1 MTQPHKK
8 YTPMRTIYNTTFII
22 EEPIEQEWIAFIQTH
37 CLPSLRDN
45 RICDDVIFT
54 KVSINQPEGKTYS
67 LQVVFNNEQQ
77 KDRYLTEHLPAIES
91 KLISQYAGRYVCFS
105 SVLTEI

>member
-1 MTQPHKK
+1 
-8 YTPMRTIYNTTFII
+8 MRTIYNTTFII

-37 CLPSLRDN
+37 YLPSLRDN

-54 KVSINQPEGKTYS
+54 KVSIDQPEGKTYS
-67 LQVVFNNEQQ
+67 LQVIFNNEQQ

-91 KLISQYAGRYVCFS
+91 KPISQYAGRYVCFS